1 MLAGKIIW
9 IIYYNLTVSVNMS
22 SPERGLCKHMNM
34 ILVHTST
41 YINLSKSNSNSCSYV
56 CIILSGELLMK
67 DAQVVVDHPDNFY
80 LILT

>member
-41 YINLSKSNSNSCSYV
+41 YIKLFQKQIQIMFICLHNSFRRSLYDQ
-56 CIILSGELLMK
+56 G
-67 DAQVVVDHPDNFY
+67 VVDHPDNFY